1 MKQALSVCTGLMM
14 AAGILLCPMSA
25 LAQSGPFAGGDGT
38 SASPYRIE
46 TAQQLQQMAEYPT
59 GYFQLAADID
69 LAGVEWQPVGDYL
82 TPFEGVLDGDGH
94 TVSNLTLALDGQDMV
109 GLFGRIGVGGQVEE
123 LTLENVTVSGQ
134 DNVGALAGMNG
145 GSIEYCQLVGD
156 NTVAGRKAVGGLV
169 GDNWTGR
176 IEGCVADADV
186 TANTKGGVLAGDS
199 SNSKAIQSSA
209 AFGSVTGGQLV
220 GGITG
225 SSAYSSVTSCYA
237 VVQVNGQGGG
247 AVGEV
252 QPQTIEDVY
261 YAQDVAGQTDTGKGE
276 PMESADMKTD
286 EFVQDLNRSGSWQ
299 AQDGDYPVPVKDDQP
314 DTVDKSELQKA
325 IRYAESIDLSLYTDA
340 TADAVRT
347 ALDTAR
353 QVNDDAEATQQQVN
367 EAQQALMKAI
377 AGLEEK
383 PQPTPTAQPT
393 PAPTAQPTAA
403 PTEQP
408 TTPPSSGDSGNGGQ
422 DGGNGG
428 NGGQTVQPT
437 RKPSSTPS
445 PTAQPANTDE
455 LKKLVEYAESL
466 DLNKYYDEGKDAFEE
481 ALANA
486 REVLAKQ
493 APTAAEVTE
502 ATRQLRNAADGLKL
516 NLGRDELEQTV
527 NKAKQLDLENADASA
542 VTALQTALD
551 NAEKAL
557 ANPDATAE
565 QLQAAHEALLDAI
578 DAVQQKDDAS
588 SAASQPESQS
598 QSQPEQS
605 SGSAVWLW
613 VGAVVLIAAAAAAIV
628 VIVRRN
634 RK

>member
-1 MKQALSVCTGLMM
+1 M
-14 AAGILLCPMSA
+14 
-25 LAQSGPFAGGDGT
+25 
-38 SASPYRIE
+38 
-46 TAQQLQQMAEYPT
+46 
-59 GYFQLAADID
+59 
-69 LAGVEWQPVGDYL
+69 
-82 TPFEGVLDGDGH
+82 
-94 TVSNLTLALDGQDMV
+94 
-109 GLFGRIGVGGQVEE
+109 
-123 LTLENVTVSGQ
+123 
-134 DNVGALAGMNG
+134 
-145 GSIEYCQLVGD
+145 
-156 NTVAGRKAVGGLV
+156 
-169 GDNWTGR
+169 
-176 IEGCVADADV
+176 
-186 TANTKGGVLAGDS
+186 
-199 SNSKAIQSSA
+199 
-209 AFGSVTGGQLV
+209 
-220 GGITG
+220 
-225 SSAYSSVTSCYA
+225 
-237 VVQVNGQGGG
+237 
-247 AVGEV
+247 
-252 QPQTIEDVY
+252 
-261 YAQDVAGQTDTGKGE
+261 
-276 PMESADMKTD
+276 
-286 EFVQDLNRSGSWQ
+286 
-299 AQDGDYPVPVKDDQP
+299 
-314 DTVDKSELQKA
+314 
-325 IRYAESIDLSLYTDA
+325 
-340 TADAVRT
+340 
-347 ALDTAR
+347 
-353 QVNDDAEATQQQVN
+353 
-367 EAQQALMKAI
+367 
-377 AGLEEK
+377 
-383 PQPTPTAQPT
+383 
-393 PAPTAQPTAA
+393 
-403 PTEQP
+403 
-408 TTPPSSGDSGNGGQ
+408 
-422 DGGNGG
+422 
-428 NGGQTVQPT
+428 QPT

>member
-94 TVSNLTLALDGQDMV
+94 TVRNLTLALDGQDMV

-225 SSAYSSVTSCYA
+225 SSVYSSVTSCYA

-276 PMESADMKTD
+276 PMEPADMKTD

-347 ALDTAR
+347 ALDKAR

-493 APTAAEVTE
+493 APTAAEVSE

-598 QSQPEQS
+598 QPEQS

>member
-94 TVSNLTLALDGQDMV
+94 TVRNLTLALDGQDMV

-286 EFVQDLNRSGSWQ
+286 EFVQDLNRGGSWQ

-383 PQPTPTAQPT
+383 PQPT

-598 QSQPEQS
+598 QPEQS

>member
-1 MKQALSVCTGLMM
+1 MMKQALSVCTGLVM
-14 AAGILLCPMSA
+14 AAGILLCPVSA

-38 SASPYRIE
+38 STSPYRIE
-46 TAQQLQQMAEYPT
+46 TVQQLQQMAEYPT
-59 GYFQLAADID
+59 GCFQLAADID

-94 TVSNLTLALDGQDMV
+94 TISNLTLALDGQDMV
-109 GLFGRIGVGGQVEE
+109 GLFGRIGVGGQVEN
-123 LTLENVTVSGQ
+123 LMLENVNVSGQ

-145 GSIEYCQLVGD
+145 GSIEYCSLSGD
-156 NTVAGRKAVGGLV
+156 NTISGRKAVGGLV

-199 SNSKAIQSSA
+199 SDSKAIASSA
-209 AFGSVTGGQLV
+209 AFGSVTGSQLV

-276 PMESADMKTD
+276 PMQSADMKTP
-286 EFVQDLNRSGSWQ
+286 EFVQDLNRSGNWQ
-299 AQDGDYPVPVKDDQP
+299 AREGDYPVPVEGSQP
-314 DTVDKSELQKA
+314 ETVDKSELQKA
-325 IRYAESIDLSLYTDA
+325 IRYADSIDLSLYTDN
-340 TADAVRT
+340 TADAVRA
-347 ALDTAR
+347 ALEQAR
-353 QVNDDAEATQQQVN
+353 QVNDDAAATQQQVKD
-367 EAQQALMKAI
+367 AQQALLNAI
-377 AGLEEK
+377 AALEEK
-383 PQPTPTAQPT
+383 PQST
-393 PAPTAQPTAA
+393 PAPTAQPTPEPSA
-403 PTEQP
+403 QP
-408 TTPPSSGDSGNGGQ
+408 TTPPASSGGSGQGGQ
-422 DGGNGG
+422 ESGQS
-428 NGGQTVQPT
+428 GQTSQPDK
-437 RKPSSTPS
+437 KPSSS
-445 PTAQPANTDE
+445 SGSASQVNTDE
-455 LKKLVEYAESL
+455 LQKLVEYAESL
-466 DLNKYYDEGKDAFEE
+466 DLNKYYNEGKDTFEE
-481 ALANA
+481 ALAKA

-493 APTAAEVTE
+493 APTANEVTE

-527 NKAKQLDLENADASA
+527 NKAKQLDLENADAAA

-557 ANPDATAE
+557 ANPDATAD
-565 QLQAAHEALLDAI
+565 QLQTAHEALLNAI

-588 SAASQPESQS
+588 SAASQPEGQS
-598 QSQPEQS
+598 QSQQS
-605 SGSAVWLW
+605 SGSTAWLW
-613 VGAVVLIAAAAAAIV
+613 VGAVVLLAAAAAVIV
-628 VIVRRN
+628 VMVRRN

>member
-69 LAGVEWQPVGDYL
+69 LAGVEWQPVGDSL

-314 DTVDKSELQKA
+314 DTVDKSELQKV

-347 ALDTAR
+347 ALDKAR

-383 PQPTPTAQPT
+383 P
-393 PAPTAQPTAA
+393 
-403 PTEQP
+403 QP

-598 QSQPEQS
+598 QPEQS

>member
-14 AAGILLCPMSA
+14 AAGILLCPVSA

-598 QSQPEQS
+598 QPEQS

>member
-14 AAGILLCPMSA
+14 AAGILLCPVSA

-94 TVSNLTLALDGQDMV
+94 TVRNLTLALDGQDMV

-325 IRYAESIDLSLYTDA
+325 IRYAESIDLALYTDA

-598 QSQPEQS
+598 QPEQS

>member
-82 TPFEGVLDGDGH
+82 TPFEGALDGDGH

-383 PQPTPTAQPT
+383 PQPTP
-393 PAPTAQPTAA
+393 APTAQPTAA

-598 QSQPEQS
+598 QPEQS

>member
-14 AAGILLCPMSA
+14 AAGILLCPVSA

-383 PQPTPTAQPT
+383 PQPTPTAQPP

-445 PTAQPANTDE
+445 PPAQPANTDE

-598 QSQPEQS
+598 QPEQS